1 MDAQTCINFMP
12 SSKKIN
18 CCHVIIKEPK
28 KTYVTLLL
36 YIVGKQKEL
45 GIYTLNTRVALNR
58 LFLYR
63 KMGV

>member
-1 MDAQTCINFMP
+1 MGAQTRINFMP
-12 SSKKIN
+12 CSKKIN

-45 GIYTLNTRVALNR
+45 GIYTLNT
-58 LFLYR
+58 
-63 KMGV
+63 